1 MMFLP
6 LASSSKG
13 NAYLVSGSDAT
24 ILLEA
29 GLTMKELRKRS
40 PVQTAFLY

>member
-29 GLTMKELRKRS
+29 GLTMKELLQAQS
-40 PVQTAFLY
+40 GANQQP